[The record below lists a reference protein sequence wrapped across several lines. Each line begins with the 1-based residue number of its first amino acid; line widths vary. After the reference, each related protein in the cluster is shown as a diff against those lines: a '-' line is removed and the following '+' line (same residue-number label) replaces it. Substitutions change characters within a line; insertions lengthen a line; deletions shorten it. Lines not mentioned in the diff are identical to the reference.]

1 MANRKDDNRK
11 LFEEREKDM
20 DVRDKAG
27 RDRREAE
34 GAKRLKNEELTR
46 QEQAQMEAIRKN
58 NDDAYR
64 GELLDQ
70 INNRHR
76 TR

>member
-20 DVRDKAG
+20 DVRDRAG

>member
-1 MANRKDDNRK
+1 MANRKDDNRR
-11 LFEEREKDM
+11 LFEEREADM
-20 DVRDKAG
+20 DLRDKAG
-27 RDRREAE
+27 KARREAE
-34 GAKRLKNEELTR
+34 GARRLENEELTR
-46 QEQAQMEAIRKN
+46 KGQAQMEAIRKN

-64 GELLDQ
+64 VELLDQ